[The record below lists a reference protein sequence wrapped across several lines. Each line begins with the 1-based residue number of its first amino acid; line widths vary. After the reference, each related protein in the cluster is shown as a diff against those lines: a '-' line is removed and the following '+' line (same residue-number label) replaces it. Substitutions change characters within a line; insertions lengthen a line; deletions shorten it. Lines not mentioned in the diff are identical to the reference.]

1 MQPLGSPYWGH
12 RSITSQVEMEEEEDE
27 AEAMDTAGWTC
38 SLVDVF
44 FPVCFLDIL
53 PSKKRRVPMDI
64 SLEPILF
71 DMALV

>member
-12 RSITSQVEMEEEEDE
+12 RSFTSQVEMEEEEDE

-44 FPVCFLDIL
+44 FPDYCCG
-53 PSKKRRVPMDI
+53 KR
-64 SLEPILF
+64 
-71 DMALV
+71 

>member
-38 SLVDVF
+38 SLVDAFSLFVF
-44 FPVCFLDIL
+44 G
-53 PSKKRRVPMDI
+53 
-64 SLEPILF
+64 
-71 DMALV
+71 